1 MDNFDFYNPTKI
13 LFGKNRI
20 EELDKEIPKKAKVL
34 ILYGGGS
41 VKTHGTLDKVR
52 KALKNR
58 DVQEFSGIEPNPSY
72 ETLMKAIAVVKEE
85 KRDFLL
91 AVGGGSVIDGTKFIA
106 VAANYP
112 GENATELLLKPAL
125 YTALEQVLP
134 IGTVLTLPA
143 TGSEMNMGAVITYN
157 KGKYAVFNSKAYP
170 KFSFLDPTLTYT
182 LPKTQV
188 ANGIIDAYVH
198 VCEQYVTYPANA
210 LFQDQ
215 MAEGILRNLITIGKT
230 CIDEPTNYE
239 MRANL
244 MWNATMA
251 LNGLLRVGTP
261 QDWSTHQ
268 IGHQLTASFG
278 IDHAQTLAI
287 VMPSLWEHHKKQKRE
302 KLIQY
307 GKQVFHLQ
315 GTDDQIVDV
324 AIEQT
329 RAFFESL
336 GVATKLS
343 GHGVPKKALAKL

>member
-1 MDNFDFYNPTKI
+1 ME
-13 LFGKNRI
+13 R
-20 EELDKEIPKKAKVL
+20 
-34 ILYGGGS
+34 
-41 VKTHGTLDKVR
+41 H
-52 KALKNR
+52 
-58 DVQEFSGIEPNPSY
+58 
-72 ETLMKAIAVVKEE
+72 
-85 KRDFLL
+85 
-91 AVGGGSVIDGTKFIA
+91 
-106 VAANYP
+106 
-112 GENATELLLKPAL
+112 
-125 YTALEQVLP
+125 
-134 IGTVLTLPA
+134 
-143 TGSEMNMGAVITYN
+143 
-157 KGKYAVFNSKAYP
+157 
-170 KFSFLDPTLTYT
+170 
-182 LPKTQV
+182 
-188 ANGIIDAYVH
+188 H
-198 VCEQYVTYPANA
+198 
-210 LFQDQ
+210 
-215 MAEGILRNLITIGKT
+215 
-230 CIDEPTNYE
+230 
-239 MRANL
+239 
-244 MWNATMA
+244 A